1 MPTPTIIEQP
11 SSQTILVGDGA
22 VFNVNSIDEGPLSYQ
37 WFKDNT
43 EIVGATGNT
52 YIIQTTTLN
61 DNGDYNA
68 TVTNG
73 EGTTTSNIA
82 TLTVNTPV
90 PPSPTPPII
99 TAQPSSQ
106 DILSG
111 SIAVF
116 NVTAIGEL
124 PLTYQWFK
132 DTTEIIDAV
141 GSSYTIANT
150 QISDSGNYHVT
161 VTNIVGT
168 TTSNIATLTV
178 NTPVPPSPIPP
189 TIRSFTP
196 TEGPANQ
203 WIYMYGTN
211 FITGNT
217 QVYFNTS
224 SCSTVYVY
232 NDTQIGFSIP
242 TNVDTNGIFKVVT
255 PDGEFTSSIEYI
267 FAPASLTPT
276 VTCLRDHP
284 DPSSNWVYVD
294 GTQFANDQTTLTYDT
309 NNIVNVYVYSTTAG
323 GFSKINVDDVIT
335 SVLLTT
341 PYGSAEFTSSVVIL

>member
-1 MPTPTIIEQP
+1 MPIPTIIEQP
-11 SSQTILVGDGA
+11 SSQTILLGDGA

-43 EIVGATGNT
+43 EIIGATGNT

-61 DNGDYNA
+61 DNGDHNA

-73 EGTTTSNIA
+73 E
-82 TLTVNTPV
+82 
-90 PPSPTPPII
+90 
-99 TAQPSSQ
+99 
-106 DILSG
+106 
-111 SIAVF
+111 
-116 NVTAIGEL
+116 
-124 PLTYQWFK
+124 
-132 DTTEIIDAV
+132 
-141 GSSYTIANT
+141 
-150 QISDSGNYHVT
+150 
-161 VTNIVGT
+161 GT

-196 TEGPANQ
+196 PEGPSNQ
-203 WIYMYGTN
+203 WIYMNGTN
-211 FITGNT
+211 FINGNT

-224 SCSTVYVY
+224 SCSPVYVY

-242 TNVDTNGIFKVVT
+242 TGVDTNGIFKVVT

-276 VTCLRDHP
+276 VTNLRDHP

-294 GTQFANDQTTLTYDT
+294 GTQFVNDQTTLTYDT
-309 NNIVNVYVYSTTAG
+309 NNIVNVFVYSTTAG

>member
-1 MPTPTIIEQP
+1 MPIPTIIEQP
-11 SSQTILVGDGA
+11 ASQTILVGDGA

-82 TLTVNTPV
+82 TLTVNVPV
-90 PPSPTPPII
+90 PPLPPIPLLI
-99 TAQPSSQ
+99 TEQPSSQ
-106 DILSG
+106 TVLSG
-111 SIAVF
+111 SIATF
-116 NVTAIGEL
+116 NVTAIGEI

-132 DTTEIIDAV
+132 DMTEIADAV

-161 VTNIVGT
+161 VTNIIGT
-168 TTSNIATLTV
+168 ITSNIATLTV
-178 NTPVPPSPIPP
+178 NTPVPP

-196 TEGPANQ
+196 PEGPSNQ

-224 SCSTVYVY
+224 SCSPVYVY

-242 TNVDTNGIFKVVT
+242 TDVDTNGIFKVVT
-255 PDGEFTSSIEYI
+255 PDGQFTSSIEYI

-284 DPSSNWVYVD
+284 DPISNWVYVD
-294 GTQFANDQTTLTYDT
+294 GTQFVNDQTTLTYDT
-309 NNIVNVYVYSTTAG
+309 NNIINVFVYSTTAG